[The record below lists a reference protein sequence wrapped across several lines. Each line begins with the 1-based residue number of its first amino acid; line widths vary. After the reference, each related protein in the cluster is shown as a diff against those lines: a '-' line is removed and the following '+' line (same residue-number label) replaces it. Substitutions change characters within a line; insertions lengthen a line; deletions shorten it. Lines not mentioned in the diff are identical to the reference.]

1 MSIAWCMILRLS
13 RRQRSS
19 GNNDNPPEN
28 LIKSGFSRGIFI
40 VTMLGVD
47 GSLYG
52 SDPKT
57 LHGEKKCAIMKG

>member
-1 MSIAWCMILRLS
+1 MT
-13 RRQRSS
+13 
-19 GNNDNPPEN
+19 NPPEN

-47 GSLYG
+47 GSLCG